1 MESCLAQ
8 GCTGA
13 TEGALGSLF
22 LQLIQTL
29 MSARCSLNKDPY
41 PADQT
46 TYILSKASEPIHYD
60 FIIVGGGSAGSVAAR
75 RLSEVGEWSV
85 LLVEAGEN
93 PSASTDVPALV
104 MDLLGIPEDWENEL
118 EAQAGACLSMKNGR
132 CSWHRGKALG
142 GSSTI
147 SAMLYLTGN
156 KRDFDAWATAGNEG
170 WSHDEVLPYFKK
182 SQQMPPDVPWS
193 SRFFGQDGPLL
204 IRNFN
209 FSESA
214 IQDLL
219 LQAVQQLGLP
229 TPDVF
234 NGPHFTGFAKA
245 HGTLADGKR
254 VNTAKAYLGPIKDRT
269 NLHVVKGAHVDRIVL
284 ENDQATGVEVTLKNG
299 QKVTVQAKKEVIIS
313 AGSIGT
319 PQLLMVSGIG
329 PREHLK
335 EMGIKVEVDLPV
347 GQNLQD
353 HVTWLGLGISYN
365 NDTNLPRPMKLLD
378 AAYEYLMHGRGEL
391 STVGGVDIVG
401 FIDVL
406 NWASVYPSVQFH
418 GMYLPRHDL
427 SRAEF
432 FAKAFGLNDEIR
444 REVVEQAKQRD
455 TLQLL
460 TTLLNPKS
468 VGEVRLRSSEPGDSV
483 RIFANYFAEQSDIDL
498 LVKSVEFVKALED
511 TPVFKEHNIKFYH
524 TKVPTCA
531 DYQPETKE
539 YWECS
544 VRHISG
550 TIHHPVGTARM
561 GPSNDQRSVVDPW
574 LRVHGVQNLR
584 VIDASVMPTI
594 TSGNTNAPTIMIAE
608 KASDFIK
615 ERWMAKDEL

>member
-13 TEGALGSLF
+13 TEGTLGSLF
-22 LQLIQTL
+22 LQLMQTL
-29 MSARCSLNKDPY
+29 MSARCSLNEDLY
-41 PADQT
+41 PVDQT

-75 RLSEVGEWSV
+75 RLSEVEEWSV

-104 MDLLGIPEDWENEL
+104 MDLLGIPEDWESEL
-118 EAQAGACLSMKNGR
+118 EAQPEACLSMKNGR

-156 KRDFDAWATAGNEG
+156 KRDFDAWAAAGNGG

-182 SQQMPPDVPWS
+182 SQQMPPGFAWS
-193 SRFFGQDGPLL
+193 DRFFGQDGPLV

-219 LQAVQQLGLP
+219 LQAVRQLGLA
-229 TPDVF
+229 TPDAF

-245 HGTLADGKR
+245 HGTLENGKR
-254 VNTAKAYLGPIKDRT
+254 VNTAKAYLGPIKDRK
-269 NLHVVKGAHVDRIVL
+269 NLHVIKGAHVDKIVL
-284 ENDQATGVEVTLKNG
+284 KDDQATGVDVTLRNG
-299 QKVTVQAKKEVIIS
+299 QKITVHAKKEVVVS
-313 AGSIGT
+313 AGSLGT
-319 PQLLMVSGIG
+319 PQLLMLSGIG
-329 PREHLK
+329 PREHLE
-335 EMGIKVEVDLPV
+335 EMGIKVEADLPV

-353 HVTWLGLGISYN
+353 HVTWLGLGISYD
-365 NDTNLPRPMKLLD
+365 NDTNLPRPSKLLD
-378 AAYEYLMHGRGEL
+378 AVYEYLMHGRGEL
-391 STVGGVDIVG
+391 STVGGVDTIG

-406 NWASVYPSVQFH
+406 DWASVYPSVQFH
-418 GMYLPRHDL
+418 GMYLPKNDL
-427 SRAEF
+427 GRAEF
-432 FAKAFGLNDEIR
+432 FARAFGLSEEIS
-444 REVVEQAKQRD
+444 REVVEQAKRRD

-460 TTLLNPKS
+460 TSLLNPKS
-468 VGEVRLRSSEPGDSV
+468 VGEVRLRSSRPNDSV
-483 RIFANYFAEQSDIDL
+483 RIFANYFTEQSDVDL

-531 DYQPETKE
+531 DHQLETKE

-550 TIHHPVGTARM
+550 TIHHAVGTARM
-561 GPSNDQRSVVDPW
+561 GPSNDVRSVVDPR
-574 LRVHGVQNLR
+574 LRVRGVRNIR
-584 VIDASVMPTI
+584 VIDASVMPSI

-608 KASDFIK
+608 KASDLIK